1 MLEPFYHLGGDPG
14 VNKQKQ
20 SNMWK
25 TYVLAKLLAPQLFGA
40 TALNGNAGDFT
51 LTVTWELPA
60 DRGCGARCG
69 VGKWGG
75 DLPLFQMGLS
85 ENSVTQVLMVCHHIS
100 YWSGHTWGVLY
111 FQTHPNDEKWW
122 KWLEL
127 EITWTIHG
135 TNFDF
140 GWLPRLFHSTSA
152 RPAEEMR
159 PVAASLPQAALPVY
173 WGSSTSRR
181 LGNRTAMAWQC
192 SLVTGACYVYVDVGR
207 WLLVVGCWLLYVVV
221 VFWRMRVWNHC
232 GSPMTCCHHWDILG
246 YFSSRQVGKR
256 RCTRRNCLQNVRRI
270 RCFDVAMDGIH
281 EI

>member
-1 MLEPFYHLGGDPG
+1 M
-14 VNKQKQ
+14 
-20 SNMWK
+20 
-25 TYVLAKLLAPQLFGA
+25 ALAPGCHPQAPACGE
-40 TALNGNAGDFT
+40 ALRARPTIEVGHHWFRIQQWH
-51 LTVTWELPA
+51 VETWRLHQMSEDSPW
-60 DRGCGARCG
+60 
-69 VGKWGG
+69 K
-75 DLPLFQMGLS
+75 MGLS

-173 WGSSTSRR
+173 WGFPTSRR

-207 WLLVVGCWLLYVVV
+207 WLLYVVV
-221 VFWRMRVWNHC
+221 
-232 GSPMTCCHHWDILG
+232 CCCCFLKDEGLESLRFAHDML
-246 YFSSRQVGKR
+246 SSLRH
-256 RCTRRNCLQNVRRI
+256 I
-270 RCFDVAMDGIH
+270 GIFQ
-281 EI
+281 